1 MRTFDGTERRARLA
15 VRHHLSPAHRATG
28 VLDATDGVVCLH
40 ATDPAT
46 VYLSAWARVE
56 GLKRDEVDRALYTD
70 RTLVKHLAMRRTLF
84 VLRRE
89 LLPVVPAGGWPTRRS
104 AGWPR
109 TSSGTVSP
117 PTAPG
122 G

>member
-1 MRTFDGTERRARLA
+1 MAERRARLA
-15 VRHHLSPAHRATG
+15 VRHHLSPAHRAAG

-56 GLKRDEVDRALYTD
+56 GLQRDDVDRALYID

-84 VLRRE
+84 VAASGA
-89 LLPVVPAGGWPTRRS
+89 PAGGAGGGQPAGGRPGGAPPGQGRR
-104 AGWPR
+104 AAPAW
-109 TSSGTVSP
+109 P